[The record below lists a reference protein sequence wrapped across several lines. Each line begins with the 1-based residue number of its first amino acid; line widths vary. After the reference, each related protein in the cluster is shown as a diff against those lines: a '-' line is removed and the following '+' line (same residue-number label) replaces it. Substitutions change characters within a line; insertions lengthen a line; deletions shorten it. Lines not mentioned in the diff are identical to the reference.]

1 MNDFLLLFKIY
12 ENINYLIYNILNY
25 SLMNIR
31 IIFYFIFS
39 MINYFWLFICLMINI
54 NHIYN
59 KNKLKNK
66 INDKNLNIKI
76 IKLKLI
82 NYT

>member
-1 MNDFLLLFKIY
+1 
-12 ENINYLIYNILNY
+12 
-25 SLMNIR
+25 
-31 IIFYFIFS
+31 
-39 MINYFWLFICLMINI
+39 MINI
-54 NHIYN
+54 NHICN

>member
-39 MINYFWLFICLMINI
+39 MINYF
-54 NHIYN
+54 
-59 KNKLKNK
+59 
-66 INDKNLNIKI
+66 
-76 IKLKLI
+76 
-82 NYT
+82 